1 MKERFKCRG
10 LYENRWKNPF
20 IGLQMTK
27 THKLRV
33 RSSLFL
39 REESHGGQWSLPPGE
54 RETAKTEIIILV

>member
-1 MKERFKCRG
+1 ME
-10 LYENRWKNPF
+10 KNPF

-39 REESHGGQWSLPPGE
+39 REESHGVQWYLPPGE
-54 RETAKTEIIILV
+54 REKAKIEIIILV

>member
-1 MKERFKCRG
+1 ME
-10 LYENRWKNPF
+10 KNPF